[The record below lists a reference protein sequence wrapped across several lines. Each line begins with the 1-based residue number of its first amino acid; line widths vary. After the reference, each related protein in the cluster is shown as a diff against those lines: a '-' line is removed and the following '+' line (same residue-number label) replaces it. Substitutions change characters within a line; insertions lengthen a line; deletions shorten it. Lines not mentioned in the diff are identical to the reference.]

1 MIRIISPFNKKQLDI
16 LSTYRE
22 FLKIQIDKLPNNIKT
37 LTCLSNSYNQPSKE
51 LLEWEFRNRNLQNIF
66 FKEFDIT
73 EILKGGVNNYIQNLF
88 SEPIMISQQ
97 VYLRIETPCG
107 KRKIF
112 MPHKDNIG
120 IPSCTLWIPLVDITV
135 QTGGICL
142 ENSNININCPG
153 SLLIDN
159 YNHESIELFQP
170 YIPFGKCM
178 IFSPQLLHCGTTA
191 MSNVRLSIDLRFSPK
206 SNALDYNKLLLGETY
221 RINPRNYYE
230 AINFSILDSFRLDQ
244 KEHLNLNQDFK
255 LSTN

>member
-1 MIRIISPFNKKQLDI
+1 MIRLISPFSKEQIEI

-22 FLKIQIDKLPNNIKT
+22 FLKDQINNLPNNIRS

-51 LLEWEFRNRNLQNIF
+51 LLDWEFRNRYLQNIF
-66 FKEFDIT
+66 FEKFDIT
-73 EILKGGVNNYIQNLF
+73 QILKGGVNNYIQNLF
-88 SEPIMISQQ
+88 LEPIMISQQ

-120 IPSCTLWIPLVDITV
+120 IPSCTIWIPLVNITF

-153 SLLIDN
+153 SLIIDN
-159 YNHESIELFQP
+159 NNYESIEFFQP
-170 YIPFGKCM
+170 YLPFGKCI
-178 IFSPQLLHCGTTA
+178 IFSPHLLHSGTSS
-191 MSNVRLSIDLRFSPK
+191 MSNVRLSIDIRFSPESK
-206 SNALDYNKLLLGETY
+206 ALDYNKFLLGKTF

-230 AINFSILDSFRLDQ
+230 AINFSFLNSFRSDQ
-244 KEHLNLNQDFK
+244 KEHLKFNQDFK
-255 LSTN
+255 LRKG